1 VRQTEIGKGVCQ
13 IMNKMN
19 YIKYLFLFLLASH
32 SPVASQIQDRS
43 SINLEKVDLKS
54 LNDSIIKYKEINPEK
69 AIQYGLYALNTF
81 VDDEL
86 SLAIVNTNYYL
97 GETFFYVGDDR
108 SSYEYLSKSLQLYS
122 LLEPNKRRNRNVI
135 KPPWILVLM
144 GNVYF
149 RNKDYSNAEEFY
161 YEALEN
167 FKLFDPIFDEEKYY
181 GTATSLGNLALIKVE
196 KKEYELALGI
206 YDKVFDLRVKNGNTT
221 EILSSYLA
229 YMELYLQKGDD
240 EMFLEY
246 YNKLDNAYKAYSSN
260 MANNDPQ
267 FFFVFSIFNR
277 RYAEFL
283 KSKGRD
289 SESLEYLF
297 KAKKIAINLEYEIP
311 KINLEISNTYFN
323 LGMKDDAKNLI
334 LENLNLEQLNQAQ
347 KINNFKLLEKIYAS
361 EKSIE
366 NLLKVKDSIILYNE
380 QPNQIFFDNEFN
392 TLESLM
398 LVSEKQNDLNISKS
412 INNRNA
418 LVSIFLVAIL
428 FLIAVSLRFNS
439 DLIKEKNTRLGLEKD
454 KINEELKLK
463 KRELFSKVNFISQRN
478 DYLNNIRNQLDGD
491 ISNTK
496 NLKNIKRQIK
506 NITTS
511 EKAYEEFDKM
521 FSQVY
526 PNFYKRLNLTAKLS
540 QTDIRLAS
548 YIKMNHSNNE
558 ISRISGISLRTVE
571 SQRYRLSK
579 KLNLNTGQDLNRFIL
594 DI

>member
-1 VRQTEIGKGVCQ
+1 
-13 IMNKMN
+13 MNKMN

-32 SPVASQIQDRS
+32 ISVASQIQDRS

-86 SLAIVNTNYYL
+86 SLAIVNTNYL
-97 GETFFYVGDDR
+97 LAEAFFITGNNKI
-108 SSYEYLSKSLQLYS
+108 SFEYLSKSLQLYT
-122 LLEPNKRRNRNVI
+122 LLSPNKRRNKNVV

-144 GNVYF
+144 GNVYY
-149 RNKDYSNAEEFY
+149 RNQDYLNAEEIY
-161 YEALEN
+161 LQALEN
-167 FKLFDPIFDEEKYY
+167 FRLFDPIYDEEKYY
-181 GTATSLGNLALIKVE
+181 GIITSLQNLALIKSE
-196 KKEYELALGI
+196 KEEYDTSKELLDQVYEMRLNNGKTTDILASE
-206 YDKVFDLRVKNGNTT
+206 YWYMDL
-221 EILSSYLA
+221 YFQ
-229 YMELYLQKGDD
+229 MGDD
-240 EMFLEY
+240 EMFMEY
-246 YNKLDNAYKAYSSN
+246 YNKLTKAYKAYSSN
-260 MANNDPQ
+260 MANNDPRY
-267 FFFVFSIFNR
+267 FSVFSLVNR
-277 RYAEFL
+277 KYAEFL
-283 KSKGRD
+283 KSKGRV
-289 SESLEYLF
+289 SESLEYLIM
-297 KAKKIAINLEYEIP
+297 AKKISRDLVYDIPRINFEIA
-311 KINLEISNTYFN
+311 NTYLD
-323 LGMKDDAKNLI
+323 LGMNDDAENLI
-334 LENLNLEQLNQAQ
+334 LENLNLEQTNQAQ
-347 KINNFKLLEKIYAS
+347 KINNFKLLEKIYTN
-361 EKSIE
+361 ENSIE
-366 NLLKVKDSIILYNE
+366 NLLKVKDSIIFYNE
-380 QPNQIFFDNEFN
+380 QPIQKLIEDEFN
-392 TLESLM
+392 TLVSLM

-412 INNRNA
+412 TNNRNA
-418 LVSIFLVAIL
+418 FVSILLIAIL

-526 PNFYKRLNLTAKLS
+526 PNFYKRLNLTANLS

-579 KLNLNTGQDLNRFIL
+579 KLNLNTGQDLNRYIL

>member
-1 VRQTEIGKGVCQ
+1 
-13 IMNKMN
+13 MNKMN

-32 SPVASQIQDRS
+32 ISVASQVQDRS

-86 SLAIVNTNYYL
+86 SLAIVNTNYL
-97 GETFFYVGDDR
+97 LAEAFFITGNNKI
-108 SSYEYLSKSLQLYS
+108 SFEYLSKSLQLYS

-144 GNVYF
+144 GNVYY
-149 RNKDYSNAEEFY
+149 RNQDYSNAEEIY
-161 YEALEN
+161 LQALEN
-167 FKLFDPIFDEEKYY
+167 FRLFDPIYDEEKYY
-181 GTATSLGNLALIKVE
+181 GIITSLQNLALIKSE
-196 KKEYELALGI
+196 KEEYDTSKELLDQVYEMRLNNGKTTDILASE
-206 YDKVFDLRVKNGNTT
+206 YWYMDL
-221 EILSSYLA
+221 YFQ
-229 YMELYLQKGDD
+229 MGDD
-240 EMFLEY
+240 EMFMEY
-246 YNKLDNAYKAYSSN
+246 YNKLTKAYKAYSSN

-267 FFFVFSIFNR
+267 YFSVFSLVNR
-277 RYAEFL
+277 KYAEFL
-283 KSKGRD
+283 KSKGRV
-289 SESLEYLF
+289 SESLEYLIM
-297 KAKKIAINLEYEIP
+297 AKKISRDLVYDIPRINFEIA
-311 KINLEISNTYFN
+311 NTYLD
-323 LGMKDDAKNLI
+323 LGMNDDAENLI
-334 LENLNLEQLNQAQ
+334 LENLNLEQTNQAQ
-347 KINNFKLLEKIYAS
+347 KINNFKLLEKIYTN
-361 EKSIE
+361 ENSIE
-366 NLLKVKDSIILYNE
+366 NLLKVKDSIIFYNE
-380 QPNQIFFDNEFN
+380 QPTQKLIEDEFN
-392 TLESLM
+392 TLVSLM

-412 INNRNA
+412 TNNRNA
-418 LVSIFLVAIL
+418 FVSILLIAIL

>member
-1 VRQTEIGKGVCQ
+1 MSNI
-13 IMNKMN
+13 N
-19 YIKYLFLFLLASH
+19 YFKYLFLFLLTSH
-32 SPVASQIQDRS
+32 ISVVSQVTDKLL
-43 SINLEKVDLKS
+43 INLEKVDLKS
-54 LNDSIIKYKEINPEK
+54 ANDSMIKYKQVNPQK
-69 AIQYGLYALNTF
+69 SLKFGFYALNSF
-81 VDDEL
+81 KDEIL
-86 SLAIVNTNYYL
+86 SLDFVNTNYYL

-149 RNKDYSNAEEFY
+149 RNKDYFNAEEFY

-196 KKEYELALGI
+196 KKEYKSALEI
-206 YDKVFDLRVKNGNTT
+206 YDEVFDLRVENGDTT
-221 EILSSYLA
+221 DILTSYLS
-229 YMELYLQKGDD
+229 YMELYLQNGDD
-240 EMFLEY
+240 EMFMEY

-267 FFFVFSIFNR
+267 FFLVFSIFNR

-283 KSKGRD
+283 KSKGRV

-297 KAKKIAINLEYEIP
+297 KAKKIAVNLEYEIP
-311 KINLEISNTYFN
+311 KINLEISNTNFY
-323 LGMKDDAKNLI
+323 LGMNDDAENLT
-334 LENLNLEQLNQAQ
+334 LENLNLEQLNQVQ
-347 KINNFKLLEKIYAS
+347 KINNFKLLEKIYTV

-366 NLLKVKDSIILYNE
+366 NLLKIKDSIILYNE
-380 QPNQIFFDNEFN
+380 QPNQIFFDNQFN
-392 TLESLM
+392 ALESLI
-398 LVSEKQNDLNISKS
+398 LVTEKQNDLNISKS

-428 FLIAVSLRFNS
+428 FLIAVSLRFNF
-439 DLIKEKNTRLGLEKD
+439 DLQKEKNTRLGLEKD

-463 KRELFSKVNFISQRN
+463 RRELFSKINFISQRN
-478 DYLNNIRNQLDGD
+478 DYLNNIRDQLDGD
-491 ISNTK
+491 ISIAK
-496 NLKNIKRQIK
+496 NLKSIKREIK

-511 EKAYEEFDKM
+511 EQAYEEFDKM

-579 KLNLNTGQDLNRFIL
+579 KLNLAKGQDLNRFIL

>member
-1 VRQTEIGKGVCQ
+1 
-13 IMNKMN
+13 MNKMN

-32 SPVASQIQDRS
+32 ISVASQIQDRS

-108 SSYEYLSKSLQLYS
+108 SSYEYLSKSLRLYS

-149 RNKDYSNAEEFY
+149 RNKEYSNAEEFY

-196 KKEYELALGI
+196 KKEYELALEI
-206 YDKVFDLRVKNGNTT
+206 YDQVFDLRVNNGKTT
-221 EILSSYLA
+221 DILASEYW
-229 YMELYLQKGDD
+229 YMDLYFQMGDD
-240 EMFLEY
+240 EMFMEY
-246 YNKLDNAYKAYSSN
+246 YNKLTKAYKAYSSN

-267 FFFVFSIFNR
+267 YFSVFSLVNR
-277 RYAEFL
+277 KYAEFL
-283 KSKGRD
+283 KSKGRV
-289 SESLEYLF
+289 SESLEYLV
-297 KAKKIAINLEYEIP
+297 KAKKIAVNLEYEIP
-311 KINLEISNTYFN
+311 KINLEISNAYFN
-323 LGMKDDAKNLI
+323 LGMNDDAKNLI

-347 KINNFKLLEKIYAS
+347 KINNFKLLEKIYTSA
-361 EKSIE
+361 KSIE
-366 NLLKVKDSIILYNE
+366 NLLKVKDSIILYTE
-380 QPNQIFFDNEFN
+380 QPNKIFFDNEFN
-392 TLESLM
+392 SLESLM

-428 FLIAVSLRFNS
+428 FLIAVSLRFNY
-439 DLIKEKNTRLGLEKD
+439 DLQKEKNTRLGMEKD

-463 KRELFSKVNFISQRN
+463 RRELFSKINFISQRN
-478 DYLNNIRNQLDGD
+478 DYLNNIRDQLDGD

-511 EKAYEEFDKM
+511 EQAYEEFDKM

>member
-1 VRQTEIGKGVCQ
+1 
-13 IMNKMN
+13 MNKMN

-54 LNDSIIKYKEINPEK
+54 VNDSIIKYKEINPEK

-86 SLAIVNTNYYL
+86 SLAIVNTNYL
-97 GETFFYVGDDR
+97 LAEAFFITGNNKI
-108 SSYEYLSKSLQLYS
+108 SFEYLSKSLQLYT
-122 LLEPNKRRNRNVI
+122 LLSPNKRRNRNVI

-144 GNVYF
+144 GNVYY
-149 RNKDYSNAEEFY
+149 RNQDYLNAEEIY
-161 YEALEN
+161 HQALEN
-167 FKLFDPIFDEEKYY
+167 FRLFDSIYDEEKYY
-181 GTATSLGNLALIKVE
+181 GIITSLQNLALIKSE
-196 KKEYELALGI
+196 KGEYDTAKELLDQVYEMRLNNGKTTDILTSELW
-206 YDKVFDLRVKNGNTT
+206 YMDLYFK
-221 EILSSYLA
+221 
-229 YMELYLQKGDD
+229 MGDD
-240 EMFLEY
+240 EMFMEY
-246 YNKLDNAYKAYSSN
+246 YNKLTKAYKAYSSN

-267 FFFVFSIFNR
+267 YFSVFSLVNR
-277 RYAEFL
+277 KYAEFL
-283 KSKGRD
+283 KSKGRV
-289 SESLEYLF
+289 SESLEYLIT
-297 KAKKIAINLEYEIP
+297 AKKISRDLVYDIPRINFEIA
-311 KINLEISNTYFN
+311 NTYLD
-323 LGMKDDAKNLI
+323 LGMKDDAENLI
-334 LENLNLEQLNQAQ
+334 LENLNLEQTNQVQ
-347 KINNFKLLEKIYAS
+347 KINNFKLLEKIYTN
-361 EKSIE
+361 ENSIE
-366 NLLKVKDSIILYNE
+366 NLLKVKDSIIFYNE
-380 QPNQIFFDNEFN
+380 QPTQKLIEDEFN
-392 TLESLM
+392 TLVSLM

-412 INNRNA
+412 RNNRNA
-418 LVSIFLVAIL
+418 FVSISLIAIL
-428 FLIAVSLRFNS
+428 FLIVVSLRFNF
-439 DLIKEKNTRLGLEKD
+439 DLQKEKNTRLGLEKD

-463 KRELFSKVNFISQRN
+463 KRELFSKINFISQRN
-478 DYLNNIRNQLDGD
+478 YYLNNIRNQLDGD
-491 ISNTK
+491 ISNAK
-496 NLKNIKRQIK
+496 NLKSIKREIK

-511 EKAYEEFDKM
+511 EQAYEEFDKM

>member
-1 VRQTEIGKGVCQ
+1 
-13 IMNKMN
+13 MNKMN

-86 SLAIVNTNYYL
+86 SLAIVNTNYL
-97 GETFFYVGDDR
+97 LAEAFFITGNNKI
-108 SSYEYLSKSLQLYS
+108 SFEYLSKSLQLYT
-122 LLEPNKRRNRNVI
+122 LLSPNKRRNKNVV

-144 GNVYF
+144 GNVYY
-149 RNKDYSNAEEFY
+149 RNQDYSNAEEIY
-161 YEALEN
+161 LQALEN
-167 FKLFDPIFDEEKYY
+167 FRLFDPIYDEEKYY
-181 GTATSLGNLALIKVE
+181 GIITSLQNLALIKSE
-196 KKEYELALGI
+196 KEEYDTSKELLDQVYEMRLNNGKTTDILASE
-206 YDKVFDLRVKNGNTT
+206 YWYMDL
-221 EILSSYLA
+221 YFQ
-229 YMELYLQKGDD
+229 MGDD
-240 EMFLEY
+240 EMFMEY
-246 YNKLDNAYKAYSSN
+246 YNKLTKAYKAYSSN
-260 MANNDPQ
+260 MANNDPRY
-267 FFFVFSIFNR
+267 FSVFSLVNR
-277 RYAEFL
+277 KYAEFL
-283 KSKGRD
+283 KSKGRV
-289 SESLEYLF
+289 SESLEYLIM
-297 KAKKIAINLEYEIP
+297 AKKISRDLVYDIPRINFEIA
-311 KINLEISNTYFN
+311 NTYLD
-323 LGMKDDAKNLI
+323 LGMNDDAENLI
-334 LENLNLEQLNQAQ
+334 LENLNLEQTNQAQ
-347 KINNFKLLEKIYAS
+347 KINNFKLLEKIYTN
-361 EKSIE
+361 ENSIE
-366 NLLKVKDSIILYNE
+366 NLLKVKDSIIFYNE
-380 QPNQIFFDNEFN
+380 QPTQKLIEDEFN
-392 TLESLM
+392 TLVSLM

-412 INNRNA
+412 TNNRNA
-418 LVSIFLVAIL
+418 FVSILLIAIL

-526 PNFYKRLNLTAKLS
+526 PNFYKRLNLTANLS

>member
-1 VRQTEIGKGVCQ
+1 
-13 IMNKMN
+13 MNKMN

-32 SPVASQIQDRS
+32 ISVASQVQDRS

-54 LNDSIIKYKEINPEK
+54 ANDSMIKYKEVNPQK
-69 AIQYGLYALNTF
+69 SLKFGFYALNSF
-81 VDDEL
+81 KEEIL
-86 SLAIVNTNYYL
+86 SLDFVNTNYYL

-144 GNVYF
+144 GNVYY
-149 RNKDYSNAEEFY
+149 RNQDYSNAEEIY
-161 YEALEN
+161 LQALEN
-167 FKLFDPIFDEEKYY
+167 FRLFDPIYDEEKYY
-181 GTATSLGNLALIKVE
+181 GIITSLQNLALIKSE
-196 KKEYELALGI
+196 KEEYDTSKELLDQVYEMRLNNGKTTDILASE
-206 YDKVFDLRVKNGNTT
+206 YWYMDL
-221 EILSSYLA
+221 YFQ
-229 YMELYLQKGDD
+229 MGDD
-240 EMFLEY
+240 EMFMEY
-246 YNKLDNAYKAYSSN
+246 YNKLTKAYKAYSSN
-260 MANNDPQ
+260 MANNDPRY
-267 FFFVFSIFNR
+267 FSVFSLVNR
-277 RYAEFL
+277 KYAEFL
-283 KSKGRD
+283 KSKGRV
-289 SESLEYLF
+289 SESLEYLIM
-297 KAKKIAINLEYEIP
+297 AKKISRDLVYDIPRINFEIA
-311 KINLEISNTYFN
+311 NTFLD
-323 LGMKDDAKNLI
+323 LGMNDDAENLI
-334 LENLNLEQLNQAQ
+334 LENLNLEQTNQAQ
-347 KINNFKLLEKIYAS
+347 KINNFKLLEKIYTN
-361 EKSIE
+361 ENSIE
-366 NLLKVKDSIILYNE
+366 NLLKVKDSIIFYNE
-380 QPNQIFFDNEFN
+380 QPTQKLIEDEFN
-392 TLESLM
+392 TLVSLM

-412 INNRNA
+412 RNNRNA
-418 LVSIFLVAIL
+418 FVSILLIAIL

-526 PNFYKRLNLTAKLS
+526 PNFYKRLNLTANLS

>member
-1 VRQTEIGKGVCQ
+1 
-13 IMNKMN
+13 
-19 YIKYLFLFLLASH
+19 
-32 SPVASQIQDRS
+32 
-43 SINLEKVDLKS
+43 
-54 LNDSIIKYKEINPEK
+54 
-69 AIQYGLYALNTF
+69 
-81 VDDEL
+81 
-86 SLAIVNTNYYL
+86 
-97 GETFFYVGDDR
+97 
-108 SSYEYLSKSLQLYS
+108 
-122 LLEPNKRRNRNVI
+122 
-135 KPPWILVLM
+135 M
-144 GNVYF
+144 GNVYY
-149 RNKDYSNAEEFY
+149 RNQDYSNAEEIY
-161 YEALEN
+161 LQALEN
-167 FKLFDPIFDEEKYY
+167 FRLFDPIYDEEKYY
-181 GTATSLGNLALIKVE
+181 GIITSLQNLALIKSE
-196 KKEYELALGI
+196 KEEYDTSKELLDQVYEMRLNNGKTTDILASE
-206 YDKVFDLRVKNGNTT
+206 YWYMDL
-221 EILSSYLA
+221 YFQ
-229 YMELYLQKGDD
+229 MGDD
-240 EMFLEY
+240 EMFMEY
-246 YNKLDNAYKAYSSN
+246 YNKLTKAYKAYSSN

-267 FFFVFSIFNR
+267 YFSVFSLVNR
-277 RYAEFL
+277 KYAEFL
-283 KSKGRD
+283 KSKGRV
-289 SESLEYLF
+289 SESLEYLIM
-297 KAKKIAINLEYEIP
+297 AKKISRDLVYDIPRINFEIA
-311 KINLEISNTYFN
+311 NTYLD
-323 LGMKDDAKNLI
+323 LGMNDDAENLI
-334 LENLNLEQLNQAQ
+334 LENLNLEQTNQAQ
-347 KINNFKLLEKIYAS
+347 KINNFKLLEKIYTN
-361 EKSIE
+361 ENSIE
-366 NLLKVKDSIILYNE
+366 NLLKVKDSIIFYNE
-380 QPNQIFFDNEFN
+380 QPTQKLIEDEFN
-392 TLESLM
+392 TLVSLM

-412 INNRNA
+412 TNNRNA
-418 LVSIFLVAIL
+418 FVSILLIAIL

>member
-1 VRQTEIGKGVCQ
+1 MSKI
-13 IMNKMN
+13 N
-19 YIKYLFLFLLASH
+19 YSKYLFLVLLTSH
-32 SPVASQIQDRS
+32 SLIVSQVLDQQ
-43 SINLEKVDLKS
+43 SINLKKVDLKS
-54 LNDSIIKYKEINPEK
+54 ANDSMIKYKQVNPQK
-69 AIQYGLYALNTF
+69 SLNFGLYALNSF
-81 VDDEL
+81 KDEIL
-86 SLAIVNTNYYL
+86 SLDFVNTNYYL

-108 SSYEYLSKSLQLYS
+108 SSFEYLSKSLQLYS

-149 RNKDYSNAEEFY
+149 RNKEYSNAEKFY

-196 KKEYELALGI
+196 KKEYELALEI
-206 YDKVFDLRVKNGNTT
+206 YDEVSDLRVKNGDTV

-260 MANNDPQ
+260 MANNDPE
-267 FFFVFSIFNR
+267 FFLVFSIVNR

-283 KSKGRD
+283 KSKGRV

-297 KAKKIAINLEYEIP
+297 KAKKNAVNLEYEIP
-311 KINLEISNTYFN
+311 KINLEISNVFFN
-323 LGMKDDAKNLI
+323 LGMNDDAKNLI
-334 LENLNLEQLNQAQ
+334 LENLNLDQLNQAQ
-347 KINNFKLLEKIYAS
+347 KINNFKLLEKIFTS

-366 NLLKVKDSIILYNE
+366 DLLRVKDSIILYNE
-380 QPNQIFFDNEFN
+380 QPTQIFLNNEFN
-392 TLESLM
+392 ALESLM

-428 FLIAVSLRFNS
+428 FLIAVSLRFNY
-439 DLIKEKNTRLGLEKD
+439 DLQKEKNTRLRLEKD

-463 KRELFSKVNFISQRN
+463 RRQLFSKINFISQRN
-478 DYLNNIRNQLDGD
+478 DYLNSIKNQLDGD
-491 ISNTK
+491 ITITK
-496 NLKNIKRQIK
+496 NLKSIKREIK

-511 EKAYEEFDKM
+511 EQAYEEFDKM

-579 KLNLNTGQDLNRFIL
+579 KLNLVKGQDLNRFIL
-594 DI
+594 NI

>member
-1 VRQTEIGKGVCQ
+1 
-13 IMNKMN
+13 MNKMN

-69 AIQYGLYALNTF
+69 AIQYGLYALNSF
-81 VDDEL
+81 KEEIL
-86 SLAIVNTNYYL
+86 SLDFVNTNYYL

-144 GNVYF
+144 GNVYY
-149 RNKDYSNAEEFY
+149 RNQDYSNAEEIY
-161 YEALEN
+161 HQALEN
-167 FKLFDPIFDEEKYY
+167 FRLFDSIYAEEKYY
-181 GTATSLGNLALIKVE
+181 GIITSLQNLALIKSE
-196 KKEYELALGI
+196 KEEYDTSKELLDQVYEMRLNNGKTTDILASE
-206 YDKVFDLRVKNGNTT
+206 YWYMDL
-221 EILSSYLA
+221 YFQ
-229 YMELYLQKGDD
+229 MGDD
-240 EMFLEY
+240 EMFMEY
-246 YNKLDNAYKAYSSN
+246 YNKLTKAYKAYSSN
-260 MANNDPQ
+260 MANNDPRY
-267 FFFVFSIFNR
+267 FSVFSLVNR
-277 RYAEFL
+277 KYAEFL
-283 KSKGRD
+283 KSKGRV
-289 SESLEYLF
+289 SESLEYLIM
-297 KAKKIAINLEYEIP
+297 AKKISRDLVYDIPRINFEIA
-311 KINLEISNTYFN
+311 NTYLD
-323 LGMKDDAKNLI
+323 LGMNDDAENLI
-334 LENLNLEQLNQAQ
+334 LENLNLEQTNQAQ
-347 KINNFKLLEKIYAS
+347 KINNFKLLEKIYTN
-361 EKSIE
+361 ENSIE
-366 NLLKVKDSIILYNE
+366 NLLKVKDSIIFYNE
-380 QPNQIFFDNEFN
+380 QPAQKLIEDEFN
-392 TLESLM
+392 TLVSLM

-412 INNRNA
+412 RNNRNA
-418 LVSIFLVAIL
+418 FVSILLIAIL

>member
-1 VRQTEIGKGVCQ
+1 
-13 IMNKMN
+13 MNKMN

-32 SPVASQIQDRS
+32 ISVASQVQDRS

-86 SLAIVNTNYYL
+86 SLAIVNTNYL
-97 GETFFYVGDDR
+97 LAEAFFITGNNKI
-108 SSYEYLSKSLQLYS
+108 SFEYLSKSLQLYS

-144 GNVYF
+144 GNVYY
-149 RNKDYSNAEEFY
+149 RNQDYSNAEEIY
-161 YEALEN
+161 LQALEN
-167 FKLFDPIFDEEKYY
+167 FRLFDPIYDEEKYY
-181 GTATSLGNLALIKVE
+181 GIITSLQNLALIKSE
-196 KKEYELALGI
+196 KEEYDTSKELLDQVYEMRLNNGKTTDILASE
-206 YDKVFDLRVKNGNTT
+206 YWYMDL
-221 EILSSYLA
+221 YFQ
-229 YMELYLQKGDD
+229 MGDD
-240 EMFLEY
+240 EMFMEY
-246 YNKLDNAYKAYSSN
+246 YNKLTKAYKAYSSN
-260 MANNDPQ
+260 MANNDPRY
-267 FFFVFSIFNR
+267 FSVFSLVNR
-277 RYAEFL
+277 KYAEFL
-283 KSKGRD
+283 KSKGRV
-289 SESLEYLF
+289 SESLEYLIM
-297 KAKKIAINLEYEIP
+297 AKKISRDLVYDIPRINFEIA
-311 KINLEISNTYFN
+311 NTYLD
-323 LGMKDDAKNLI
+323 LGMNDDAENLI
-334 LENLNLEQLNQAQ
+334 LENLNLEQTNQAQ
-347 KINNFKLLEKIYAS
+347 KINNFKLLEKIYTN
-361 EKSIE
+361 ENSIE
-366 NLLKVKDSIILYNE
+366 NLLKVKDSIIFYNE
-380 QPNQIFFDNEFN
+380 QPTQKLIEDEFN
-392 TLESLM
+392 TLVSLM

-412 INNRNA
+412 RNNRNA
-418 LVSIFLVAIL
+418 FVSILLIAIL